1 MLFRSQGEQVLWRL
15 EQCAFCGVCLNI
27 CDQEAIS
34 LIRQEVVAEPGKY
47 SLAWTQ
53 AVARLLGT

>member
-1 MLFRSQGEQVLWRL
+1 LWRL